1 MNRREKLI
9 ASVIGPELDDTKA
22 KMLESTM
29 KLILGD
35 MGEHYCKMWD
45 YEGPGVMVFQPE
57 NMARSMFFLTLKELH
72 AAQEEVRTRQ
82 QRRHGRNISSNS
94 WSRHRI
100 LIRKK
105 KLVTLS
111 MMARACVTLKLITT
125 VPQKTDGHSKYFKTC
140 RRS

>member
-72 AAQEEVRTRQ
+72 AAQEECERDNNGDMAETFR
-82 QRRHGRNISSNS
+82 
-94 WSRHRI
+94 RI
-100 LIRKK
+100 LESAQNIDPQEKAGYVINDGEGMRYFEIDYN
-105 KLVTLS
+105 
-111 MMARACVTLKLITT
+111 RAAEN
-125 VPQKTDGHSKYFKTC
+125 
-140 RRS
+140 